1 MCVCVCGC
9 VCAGGCSRSGVIR
22 LVRYLFGKDLRSHQ
36 AIIGWE
42 SYTMFFIT
50 DTGKA
55 IKLTNANGEKIA
67 FDIVEGWVHIA
78 PVSLKRTYPVI
89 HGENF
94 LTTL

>member
-1 MCVCVCGC
+1 M
-9 VCAGGCSRSGVIR
+9 
-22 LVRYLFGKDLRSHQ
+22 RYLFGKVLRSHQ

-42 SYTMFFIT
+42 SYAVFVIDFN
-50 DTGKA
+50 DA
-55 IKLTNANGEKIA
+55 VAKLIDADGEMIA

-78 PVSLKRTYPVI
+78 PVSLKRTYSVI